1 VSTNSPG
8 TAPVVF
14 TITKRLLQTHF
25 PWTLLSDTHIPGWSR
40 NRKNLSLVHEARHLC
55 GDLSK
60 SDHFPTLPYDEP
72 TIVTPLR
79 TDLGLAVDLAESA
92 ALLRSPSDLTP
103 EAARSA
109 GFPREVWSRCNDNG
123 NVFVKALVR

>member
-1 VSTNSPG
+1 
-8 TAPVVF
+8 VF
-14 TITKRLLQTHF
+14 TIRNGCSRLISRGRSCQTLTFQAGVVTAKH
-25 PWTLLSDTHIPGWSR
+25 
-40 NRKNLSLVHEARHLC
+40 LSLVHEARHLC

-60 SDHFPTLPYDEP
+60 SDHFPTLPYDES

-79 TDLGLAVDLAESA
+79 TDLGLAVDVAESA

-123 NVFVKALVR
+123 NVFVKVLLR